1 MGAFG
6 SIDLS
11 RFNDSTAVDLKGQV
25 HQLPCCIKYDGPSSV
40 SHYFKPKSTGIEV
53 DGLKMEEAYFRGRK
67 LQGTTVHLPQG
78 YSGFVIGKKGLGK
91 RKASDQSEE
100 ISNSWEMKAKF
111 QSITFWNHDSLPSQ
125 DDAFVRSFHWLT
137 VTKAVS
143 FCLICVLKKKRIK
156 FDQSLVALSLVTWLK
171 MLKFLP
177 SQCHCLWESLRSK
190 CPIHGFEFQRKQ
202 QMAYIT
208 NYRNKDH
215 VKVSRACYC

>member
-1 MGAFG
+1 MVNPFFCPP
-6 SIDLS
+6 IL
-11 RFNDSTAVDLKGQV
+11 FFYTCNDFWHA
-25 HQLPCCIKYDGPSSV
+25 
-40 SHYFKPKSTGIEV
+40 
-53 DGLKMEEAYFRGRK
+53 
-67 LQGTTVHLPQG
+67 
-78 YSGFVIGKKGLGK
+78 GFVIGKKNLGK
-91 RKASDQSEE
+91 KKASDQSEE

-137 VTKAVS
+137 VAKAVS

-177 SQCHCLWESLRSK
+177 SQCHCFWESLRSK

-208 NYRNKDH
+208 TGIKIM
-215 VKVSRACYC
+215 SRCLELAIVNFNW